1 MVRKSNKPS
10 NAMNIKLLCLAA
22 FAGFSPAF
30 AQTDSLPSAW
40 TLENCIQYA
49 QEHNITLKQKQ
60 QEEKQREVELHTSRF
75 SWLPDLNAALNQ
87 NFDFGRSPSRTGV
100 IADQN
105 SANTSVSISLSMPIF
120 DGLRTPNDIKAKKL
134 NLQAATES
142 LNKAREDLAVNIA
155 SYFFQVLYNRELEQ
169 VARLQVDFSAK
180 QVEQTKALVDA
191 GRQPLSELYN
201 IKAQLAQ
208 DEVSLTE
215 ASNNVRLALLD
226 LAQALEL
233 ERLEAQFD
241 VSAPEINDPIER
253 YMSSIL
259 PPDDIYNRALAIKPQ
274 IREQELL
281 LQSQQKQLRVAQA
294 AYYPQLSFGAS
305 YSNGY
310 YHYYT
315 GDVESLPFSDQLNQ
329 NGRKTL
335 GFTLTIPLFNRFQTR
350 NAVRSARIAILNQQL
365 QMDDTKKTL
374 YKEIQQAYYN
384 ATAAQKKYQSAGKS
398 VLAAREAFVYAENKY
413 AAGKSTV
420 YELNESKTQYAKSLA
435 EEVQAKYEYVFRV
448 KILEFYAGEEL
459 RL

>member
-1 MVRKSNKPS
+1 M
-10 NAMNIKLLCLAA
+10 NARILTLALAA
-22 FAGFSPAF
+22 FAASPLAFSQDEA
-30 AQTDSLPSAW
+30 LPTEW
-40 TLENCIQYA
+40 TLENCIRYA
-49 QEHNITLKQKQ
+49 QEHNITLKQREQDEQ
-60 QEEKQREVELHTSRF
+60 QRAVELHTSRY
-75 SWLPDLNAALNQ
+75 SWLPDLNANLSQ
-87 NFDFGRSPSRTGV
+87 SFDFGRSPSRTGV
-100 IADQN
+100 ITDQN

-155 SYFFQVLYNRELEQ
+155 SYFLQVLYNRELEQ

-398 VLAAREAFVYAENKY
+398 VLAAREAFEYAENKY

>member
-1 MVRKSNKPS
+1 
-10 NAMNIKLLCLAA
+10 MNIKLLCLAT

-30 AQTDSLPSAW
+30 AQNDSLPSAW

-75 SWLPDLNAALNQ
+75 SWLPDLNAGLNQ

-155 SYFFQVLYNRELEQ
+155 SYFLQVLYNRELEQ

-226 LAQALEL
+226 LAQADSRRSSTLTL
-233 ERLEAQFD
+233 QRLTTRSSDICPASYHRMIFTTGHLPSSHKS
-241 VSAPEINDPIER
+241 VSRNSCCRVSRSNSASRRLLIIRNFRLVQAIVTAITTTIR
-253 YMSSIL
+253 AMSSR
-259 PPDDIYNRALAIKPQ
+259 YRLAT
-274 IREQELL
+274 
-281 LQSQQKQLRVAQA
+281 S
-294 AYYPQLSFGAS
+294 
-305 YSNGY
+305 
-310 YHYYT
+310 
-315 GDVESLPFSDQLNQ
+315 
-329 NGRKTL
+329 
-335 GFTLTIPLFNRFQTR
+335 
-350 NAVRSARIAILNQQL
+350 
-365 QMDDTKKTL
+365 
-374 YKEIQQAYYN
+374 
-384 ATAAQKKYQSAGKS
+384 
-398 VLAAREAFVYAENKY
+398 
-413 AAGKSTV
+413 
-420 YELNESKTQYAKSLA
+420 
-435 EEVQAKYEYVFRV
+435 
-448 KILEFYAGEEL
+448 
-459 RL
+459 

>member
-1 MVRKSNKPS
+1 M
-10 NAMNIKLLCLAA
+10 
-22 FAGFSPAF
+22 
-30 AQTDSLPSAW
+30 
-40 TLENCIQYA
+40 
-49 QEHNITLKQKQ
+49 
-60 QEEKQREVELHTSRF
+60 
-75 SWLPDLNAALNQ
+75 
-87 NFDFGRSPSRTGV
+87 
-100 IADQN
+100 
-105 SANTSVSISLSMPIF
+105 
-120 DGLRTPNDIKAKKL
+120 
-134 NLQAATES
+134 
-142 LNKAREDLAVNIA
+142 
-155 SYFFQVLYNRELEQ
+155 LYNRELEQ

-241 VSAPEINDPIER
+241 VSAPEINDPVER

-259 PPDDIYNRALAIKPQ
+259 PPDDIYNRALAVKPQ

>member
-1 MVRKSNKPS
+1 M
-10 NAMNIKLLCLAA
+10 
-22 FAGFSPAF
+22 
-30 AQTDSLPSAW
+30 
-40 TLENCIQYA
+40 
-49 QEHNITLKQKQ
+49 
-60 QEEKQREVELHTSRF
+60 
-75 SWLPDLNAALNQ
+75 
-87 NFDFGRSPSRTGV
+87 
-100 IADQN
+100 
-105 SANTSVSISLSMPIF
+105 
-120 DGLRTPNDIKAKKL
+120 
-134 NLQAATES
+134 
-142 LNKAREDLAVNIA
+142 
-155 SYFFQVLYNRELEQ
+155 
-169 VARLQVDFSAK
+169 ARLQVDFSAK

-241 VSAPEINDPIER
+241 VSAPEINDPVER

-259 PPDDIYNRALAIKPQ
+259 PPDDIYNRALAVKPQ

-350 NAVRSARIAILNQQL
+350 NVVRSARIAILNQQL

-398 VLAAREAFVYAENKY
+398 VLAAREAFEYAENKY

>member
-1 MVRKSNKPS
+1 
-10 NAMNIKLLCLAA
+10 MNIKLLCLAT

-30 AQTDSLPSAW
+30 AQNDSLPSAW

-155 SYFFQVLYNRELEQ
+155 SYFLQVLYNRELEQ

-241 VSAPEINDPIER
+241 VSAPEINDPVER

-259 PPDDIYNRALAIKPQ
+259 PPDDIYNRALAVKPQ

-335 GFTLTIPLFNRFQTR
+335 GKSSRLITMPRLHRRSTSRQASLSSLPAKPLCMPKTNMPQ
-350 NAVRSARIAILNQQL
+350 ARALS
-365 QMDDTKKTL
+365 M
-374 YKEIQQAYYN
+374 
-384 ATAAQKKYQSAGKS
+384 S
-398 VLAAREAFVYAENKY
+398 
-413 AAGKSTV
+413 
-420 YELNESKTQYAKSLA
+420 
-435 EEVQAKYEYVFRV
+435 
-448 KILEFYAGEEL
+448 
-459 RL
+459 

>member
-1 MVRKSNKPS
+1 
-10 NAMNIKLLCLAA
+10 
-22 FAGFSPAF
+22 
-30 AQTDSLPSAW
+30 
-40 TLENCIQYA
+40 
-49 QEHNITLKQKQ
+49 
-60 QEEKQREVELHTSRF
+60 
-75 SWLPDLNAALNQ
+75 
-87 NFDFGRSPSRTGV
+87 
-100 IADQN
+100 
-105 SANTSVSISLSMPIF
+105 MPIF

-155 SYFFQVLYNRELEQ
+155 SYFLQVLYNRELEQ

-241 VSAPEINDPIER
+241 VDAPEINDPIER

>member
-1 MVRKSNKPS
+1 
-10 NAMNIKLLCLAA
+10 
-22 FAGFSPAF
+22 
-30 AQTDSLPSAW
+30 
-40 TLENCIQYA
+40 
-49 QEHNITLKQKQ
+49 
-60 QEEKQREVELHTSRF
+60 
-75 SWLPDLNAALNQ
+75 
-87 NFDFGRSPSRTGV
+87 
-100 IADQN
+100 
-105 SANTSVSISLSMPIF
+105 MPIF

-155 SYFFQVLYNRELEQ
+155 SYFLQVLYNRELEQ